1 MLGGRVVECQST
13 LPPIIFN
20 AKDLVTSQSWPPTTD
35 QTKLHGNSYYY
46 LSSTPRTNIITMIL
60 FTRYYSFLVVGLI
73 SSRAALGFVL
83 PSHRATISSS
93 TTSFTRSS
101 ETTTS
106 YVKSPPPSSA
116 YWTTTQLFGWGPDPI
131 WSTAFVESI
140 IQACP
145 SGSCVSLKVNVDDGS
160 EFIYPGQ
167 YVQVKPVGG
176 TYSYDVRGF

>member
-1 MLGGRVVECQST
+1 
-13 LPPIIFN
+13 
-20 AKDLVTSQSWPPTTD
+20 
-35 QTKLHGNSYYY
+35 
-46 LSSTPRTNIITMIL
+46 MI

-93 TTSFTRSS
+93 STTTSFTRSS
-101 ETTTS
+101 ETTS
-106 YVKSPPPSSA
+106 YVKSPPPSA
-116 YWTTTQLFGWGPDPI
+116 YCKSSTTTTQLFGWGPDPI
-131 WSTAFVESI
+131 WSTAFVESN

-176 TYSYDVRGF
+176 TYHIMCVDSKSMEPYYEIYMNTNRILIFNLFPRILP